1 MMRRALIWL
10 VIALAPM
17 LSQAA
22 APSCLPANVGGS
34 GTAWVGNVNQ
44 AGMWVGWWCSRT
56 EVYVAACTRS
66 ACLGQWAAHR
76 LIALWLQSPSTDDL
90 AFGADPYSD
99 PKLRAVWVPD
109 AAMLDA
115 VRPK

>member
-1 MMRRALIWL
+1 MRAIKRGIVAALFPL
-10 VIALAPM
+10 L
-17 LSQAA
+17 AA
-22 APSCLPANVGGS
+22 ATPPSCLPANVGGS

-66 ACLGQWAAHR
+66 ACLGRWAAHR

-99 PKLRAVWVPD
+99 PKLRAVWVQD